1 MNSLKF
7 VTFKSLQNEK
17 LDHKI
22 MVQLYSLM
30 VFRIFVFVGAR
41 TSLRKESFDDMNNI
55 FLNTLQFPL
64 LGSWVHVNCCFC
76 LWRVTKKYSKDLKLA
91 TNR

>member
-55 FLNTLQFPL
+55 F
-64 LGSWVHVNCCFC
+64 
-76 LWRVTKKYSKDLKLA
+76 
-91 TNR
+91 